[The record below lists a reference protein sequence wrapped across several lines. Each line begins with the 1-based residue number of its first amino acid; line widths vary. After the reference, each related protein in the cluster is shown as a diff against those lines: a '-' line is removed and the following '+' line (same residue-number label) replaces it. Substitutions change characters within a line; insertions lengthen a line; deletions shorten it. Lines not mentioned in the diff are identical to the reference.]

1 MNERPSTSTAPATA
15 SAEAATGGAAAETE
29 RVATAGAPDR
39 AAAAAK
45 THHVPAAGAP
55 EHAAAAPAAR
65 GTLRVYLGAA
75 PGVGK
80 TFAMLNEGRRRGERG
95 EDVVVGFVETHGRAR
110 TAQQV
115 GGLEVVP
122 RRELTY
128 RGAEFEEMDLG
139 AILARHP
146 DVALVD
152 ELAHTNVPGSVNE
165 KRWQDIEDLLA
176 VGIHVISTVNI
187 QHLVSLNDVVERI
200 TGVVQRE
207 TVPDEVVR
215 RANQLEL
222 VDHPPETIRARLAR
236 GDIYPPE
243 RIDTALGNYFRAGN
257 LAALR
262 ELALLWIADRVEEG
276 LDEYRKRHGISEPW
290 ETRERVLV
298 GLDGTSQGDRLI
310 RRAARMAQRLNG
322 ELVAVHVTP
331 QDGLISDRGSL
342 DRERRLVDQLGG
354 SYREVAGVD
363 LGRTLSD
370 TARAVNATQLVIGAT
385 RRSRLWLLLHGSV
398 VSGIL
403 RAAGPG
409 LDVHVISRKG
419 PGEEQQPPAQRRL
432 PTLSHRRIVLGLA
445 IALVGLPLLTWIFDN
460 LRAQIGLQGVL
471 MAFLL
476 LVVASSAVGG
486 IWPALVAA
494 VGGFLLVNWFFTP
507 PLYTFTVGD
516 PTNIAA
522 LLFFLT
528 VAVVVSVFV
537 SIATRRAAEGARLR
551 TEASALALL
560 AGSPT
565 VDELLD
571 SLHDSFD
578 YRGVSL
584 HYLEGAVWRVGVV
597 RGDPSEAGDRVNVT
611 VPVDAHHLLTAQSAR
626 EPRPEDRRLLDAYA
640 KELAAALTREH
651 LEHAASQA
659 DALESADQLRTAILS
674 AVSHDLRTP
683 LAGIKASATSL
694 LQEDVSWSP
703 EARRELL
710 QTIDEEVDR
719 LNALVGN
726 LLDMSRLQTGSVS
739 MHVRPTPLEEVLP
752 AALDS
757 LGARGRDV
765 RLELPEGLPDVV
777 ADHGLLER
785 ALANII
791 ANAVS
796 FSPDGMPPRV
806 VAGLVPSGV
815 DVRVLDRGPG
825 VPADE
830 RERMFVP
837 FQRLGDS
844 SRREGVGLGLAVAR
858 GFITAMG
865 GSIELEDT
873 PGGGLTVIVSLEVA
887 Q

>member
-1 MNERPSTSTAPATA
+1 MNERPSTSTAPAPSQSTA
-15 SAEAATGGAAAETE
+15 THTRE
-29 RVATAGAPDR
+29 GAPQARR
-39 AAAAAK
+39 AAASAS
-45 THHVPAAGAP
+45 PAGS
-55 EHAAAAPAAR
+55 EPASSAR
-65 GTLRVYLGAA
+65 GSLRVYLGAA

-80 TFAMLNEGRRRGERG
+80 TFAMLNEGRRRRERG
-95 EDVVVGFVETHGRAR
+95 EDVVVGFVEAHGRAR

-115 GGLEVVP
+115 GDLEVVP
-122 RRELTY
+122 RRELSY
-128 RGAEFEEMDLG
+128 RGADFEEMDLE
-139 AILARHP
+139 AILVRHP

-152 ELAHTNVPGSVNE
+152 ELAHTNVPGSTNE

-176 VGIHVISTVNI
+176 AGISVISTVNI

-215 RANQLEL
+215 RADQLEL
-222 VDHPPETIRARLAR
+222 IDHPPETIRARLAR

-243 RIDTALGNYFRAGN
+243 RIDTALGNYFRPGN

-276 LDEYRKRHGISEPW
+276 LDEYRKRHGISDPW

-298 GLDGTSQGDRLI
+298 GLDGTAQGDRLI

-322 ELVAVHVTP
+322 ELVAVYVTP
-331 QDGLISDRGSL
+331 QDGLIADRGSL
-342 DRERRLVDQLGG
+342 DRERRLVEQLGG
-354 SYREVAGVD
+354 TYREVAGVD
-363 LGRTLSD
+363 LGKTLAE

-403 RAAGPG
+403 RTAGPG
-409 LDVHVISRKG
+409 LDVHVISRKAQR
-419 PGEEQQPPAQRRL
+419 EDRQPSAQRRL
-432 PTLSHRRIVLGLA
+432 PTLSRRRVGLGFV
-445 IALVGLPLLTWIFDN
+445 IALACLPLLTWILDN
-460 LRAQIGLQGVL
+460 ARAQIGLQGVL

-476 LVVASSAVGG
+476 LVVAVSAVGG
-486 IWPALVAA
+486 IWPALFTAVA
-494 VGGFLLVNWFFTP
+494 GFLLVNWFFTP
-507 PLYTFTVGD
+507 PLYTFTIGD
-516 PTNIAA
+516 PSNIAA

-528 VAVVVSVFV
+528 VAVVVSLFV

-551 TEASALALL
+551 AEASALALL

-571 SLHDSFD
+571 SLHRSFD
-578 YRGVSL
+578 YRSVSL
-584 HYLEGAVWRVGVV
+584 QYLESATWHVEEV
-597 RGDPSEAGDRVNVT
+597 RGDPSEAGGRVNVT
-611 VPVDAHHLLTAQSAR
+611 VPIDTRHLLTAQSAH

-640 KELAAALTREH
+640 KELAAAIARDH

-694 LQEDVSWSP
+694 LQEDVSWTP

-739 MHVRPTPLEEVLP
+739 VRLQPTPLEDVLP

-765 RLELPEGLPDVV
+765 RLELAEGLPDVS

-791 ANAVS
+791 GNAVS
-796 FSPDGMPPRV
+796 FSPDGTPVRV

-815 DVRVLDRGPG
+815 DVRVIDQGPG
-825 VPADE
+825 VSDDE

-858 GFITAMG
+858 GFVVAMG

-887 Q
+887 G

>member
-1 MNERPSTSTAPATA
+1 MNERPSTSTAPTFSS
-15 SAEAATGGAAAETE
+15 SAGTQTGKA
-29 RVATAGAPDR
+29 
-39 AAAAAK
+39 
-45 THHVPAAGAP
+45 AP
-55 EHAAAAPAAR
+55 EARQAAAPGTTPAAPGAAPSAR

-80 TFAMLNEGRRRGERG
+80 TFAMLNEGRRRRERG
-95 EDVVVGFVETHGRAR
+95 EDVVAGFVEAHGRAR

-115 GGLEVVP
+115 GDLEVVP
-122 RRELTY
+122 RRELSY
-128 RGAEFEEMDLG
+128 RGAQFEEMDLA

-165 KRWQDIEDLLA
+165 KRWQDIEDLLGA
-176 VGIHVISTVNI
+176 GISVISTVNI

-215 RANQLEL
+215 RADQLEL

-276 LDEYRKRHGISEPW
+276 LDEYRKRHGISDPW

-298 GLDGTSQGDRLI
+298 GLDGTAQGDRLI
-310 RRAARMAQRLNG
+310 RRAARMAQRVNG

-331 QDGLISDRGSL
+331 QDGLIADRGSL
-342 DRERRLVDQLGG
+342 DRERRLVEQLGG
-354 SYREVAGVD
+354 TYREVAGVD
-363 LGRTLSD
+363 LGRTLAE
-370 TARAVNATQLVIGAT
+370 TAQVVNATQLVIGAT

-409 LDVHVISRKG
+409 LDVHVISRKEA
-419 PGEEQQPPAQRRL
+419 GEGRQPPAQRRL
-432 PTLSHRRIVLGLA
+432 PTLSRRRVALGFA
-445 IALVGLPLLTWIFDN
+445 IAVAGLPLLTWILDN

-476 LVVASSAVGG
+476 LVVAASAVGG
-486 IWPALVAA
+486 IWPALFTA

-507 PLYTFTVGD
+507 PLYTFTIGD
-516 PTNIAA
+516 PSNIAA

-528 VAVVVSVFV
+528 VAVVVSLFV

-565 VDELLD
+565 VEELLA
-571 SLHDSFD
+571 SLHRSFD
-578 YRGVSL
+578 YRNVSL
-584 HYLEGAVWRVGVV
+584 QYLEGSTWRTEQAK
-597 RGDPSEAGDRVNVT
+597 GDPSEAGGRVNIT
-611 VPVDAHHLLTAQSAR
+611 VPIDAHHLLVAQGGH

-640 KELAAALTREH
+640 KELAAAIAREH

-719 LNALVGN
+719 LNSLIGN

-739 MHVRPTPLEEVLP
+739 VRLRPTPLEEVLP

-765 RLELPEGLPDVV
+765 QLQLPEGLPDVV

-791 ANAVS
+791 GNAVS
-796 FSPDGMPPRV
+796 FSPDGRPARV
-806 VAGLVPSGV
+806 VAGTVPSGV
-815 DVRVLDRGPG
+815 DVRIIDRGPG
-825 VPADE
+825 VSGDE

-858 GFITAMG
+858 GFVIAMG

-887 Q
+887 E